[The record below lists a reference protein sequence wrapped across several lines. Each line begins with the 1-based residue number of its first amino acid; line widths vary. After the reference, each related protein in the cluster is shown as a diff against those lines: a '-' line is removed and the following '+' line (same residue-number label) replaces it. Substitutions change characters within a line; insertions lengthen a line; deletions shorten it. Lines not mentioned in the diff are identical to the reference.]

1 MEDFVADYPT
11 STKRNTAYIDVADYY
26 FEQGKYP
33 QALKWYDRVMESNMS
48 HKERERFNFNKGYAL
63 FTAKKYKDSR
73 AYFETVTH
81 TPTYGAQAKY
91 YIGYMAYQSD
101 DYRQANQ
108 YFDQIQ
114 TDEQL
119 SEKLSYYQADM
130 SFKTGDFNKAI
141 EQATNQLQKSN
152 DADEVSE
159 LNKII
164 GESYFNLKEYDKAI
178 PFLTNYKG
186 KKANL
191 IILIFICWDIHIT
204 KGMITRVP

>member
-1 MEDFVADYPT
+1 MKKPKQIAAYYIANSAIRLNKIGADKLMEDFVADYPT

-108 YFDQIQ
+108 YFDKFKRMSSLVKNYPIIKQI
-114 TDEQL
+114 
-119 SEKLSYYQADM
+119 
-130 SFKTGDFNKAI
+130 
-141 EQATNQLQKSN
+141 
-152 DADEVSE
+152 
-159 LNKII
+159 
-164 GESYFNLKEYDKAI
+164 
-178 PFLTNYKG
+178 
-186 KKANL
+186 
-191 IILIFICWDIHIT
+191 
-204 KGMITRVP
+204 